1 MPLPFFETLRALLQE
16 DGTVTV
22 GELLDAAG
30 EQTYGLLVLLL
41 ALPSLI
47 PAVNV
52 PAAPVGGA
60 FIMGLGWQMAK
71 GHEHPRVPERLQRYE
86 LHKGRVK
93 EALARLEQLMSQVK
107 WDRLEKRALPKRSM
121 GFLLMWTA
129 FLLAIPVP
137 LPLGNILP
145 AGTLCVQGIAL
156 LEERPALGWMGAAGA
171 LGITLYFGLSFG
183 AIVKALSAGYH
194 RVVRWMHA

>member
-1 MPLPFFETLRALLQE
+1 MALPFFETLRDLLAE
-16 DGTVTV
+16 EGTVTV

-30 EQTYGLLVLLL
+30 EQTYGLLVVLL

-60 FIMGLGWQMAK
+60 FIMGLGWQMAR
-71 GHEHPRVPERLQRYE
+71 GRVHPSVPVRLQRFE
-86 LHKGRVK
+86 LHRGRVK
-93 EALARLEQLMSQVK
+93 EALARMEGLLS
-107 WDRLEKRALPKRSM
+107 RLRWQRQEKRALPQRWM
-121 GFLLMWTA
+121 GLLLFVTG

-145 AGTLCVQGIAL
+145 AGTLCLQGFAL
-156 LEERPALGWMGAAGA
+156 LEERPALGWLGALGA
-171 LGITLYFGLSFG
+171 LGIALYFALSFG
-183 AIVKALSAGYH
+183 AILKALTAGIH
-194 RVVRWMHA
+194 QVLRWAHA